1 VRNGWFLTISFRT
14 RRPKAPEL
22 VGSGLL
28 VVQNG
33 PMTACLGKKREVV
46 RTLQGVVPML
56 LADGVI
62 ADAQLAT
69 REKLRWP
76 EVKQSI

>member
-1 VRNGWFLTISFRT
+1 M
-14 RRPKAPEL
+14 
-22 VGSGLL
+22 
-28 VVQNG
+28 VQNG